1 MTPKE
6 IITSSHPKWFSKTT
20 VEFWNSHTYWDTLTE
35 HGEGWKFITSEDNYN
50 RTATRYTIRY
60 ADEKTLTELSE
71 FQEFATLG
79 EAIKAL

>member
-6 IITSSHPKWFSKTT
+6 IITASHPKWFSKTT
-20 VEFWNSHTYWDTLTE
+20 VEFWNSETYWDTLTKHE
-35 HGEGWKFITSEDNYN
+35 NGWKFITSEDNYN

-60 ADEKTLTELSE
+60 ADETTLTELSE

>member
-6 IITSSHPKWFSKTT
+6 IITSSRPQWFSTAT
-20 VEFWNSHTYWDTLTE
+20 LEFWNSEIYWDTLTE
-35 HGEGWKFITSEDNYN
+35 HGQGWKFITSEDNYN
-50 RTATRYTIRY
+50 RSASRYTIRY
-60 ADEKTLTELSE
+60 ADKTTLTELSE

>member
-6 IITSSHPKWFSKTT
+6 IITSSHPTWFSKPTL
-20 VEFWNSHTYWDTLTE
+20 EFWNSEIYWDTLTE
-35 HGEGWKFITSEDNYN
+35 HGQGWKFITSEDNYN
-50 RTATRYTIRY
+50 RSASRYTVRY
-60 ADEKTLTELSE
+60 ADRKTLTELSE